1 MSIWIIGHVPPSY
14 KDCNPEWS
22 IRYFGLIERF
32 QHVIRFQSFGHIH
45 TEEFVVQRSLTTNQP
60 IGVEYIAGNM
70 GTFDKMNPTSRLY
83 KMHAHKHVPLDF

>member
-1 MSIWIIGHVPPSY
+1 M
-14 KDCNPEWS
+14 
-22 IRYFGLIERF
+22 YFGLIERF